1 MENKLNKHWAFV
13 IEMLYAK
20 VSFPP
25 FPGVFTKLLWPVKSG
40 VIEQICWK
48 LTWTPTVNEPE
59 FNDTQGL
66 SEWVKG

>member
-1 MENKLNKHWAFV
+1 MV
-13 IEMLYAK
+13 YAK

-66 SEWVKG
+66 SE